1 MWINKQLILIKIK
14 KSINRIPVI
23 TIKKIQILKNA
34 IKLIIKI
41 KYELILIIKNRN
53 FLNYK

>member
-14 KSINRIPVI
+14 KSINRIPEI
-23 TIKKIQILKNA
+23 TLKKIQILKNA

-41 KYELILIIKNRN
+41 KHELISIIKNKN
-53 FLNYK
+53 FLNHK

>member
-23 TIKKIQILKNA
+23 TLKKIQILKNA